1 MTEEH
6 LMDNFNRDNIE
17 KIAQEQ
23 GFRDSQLL
31 ERFIRLFE
39 VMSYTQRELSDCAVK
54 GGTGLFLSQII
65 MQLGIA
71 FHTILL
77 IVSMVTVVDFIYISV
92 AFCTRR
98 HS

>member
-31 ERFIRLFE
+31 EKFIRLFE
-39 VMSYTQRELSDCAVK
+39 VMSHIQRELSDCCQ
-54 GGTGLFLSQII
+54 GRNWDYF
-65 MQLGIA
+65 
-71 FHTILL
+71 
-77 IVSMVTVVDFIYISV
+77 SV
-92 AFCTRR
+92 R
-98 HS
+98 